1 VRAAPL
7 SDLGARAD
15 TEIGPAPRPPTIA
28 PMARLAP
35 RLLPFLALATV
46 AALAAI
52 ALLPAPA
59 RPAPA
64 HATATFDA
72 AATMALIRTELR
84 YGQRP
89 AGSPQ
94 LQALAVRLLH
104 LLPDAHLEAL
114 PGEPGLRNIVAS
126 LPGSGPP
133 VLLGAHYDTLAAPP
147 GFLGA
152 NNGASGSAIVVEL
165 ARELARLHRP
175 KDAPALRF
183 VLFDGE
189 EPPAGL
195 PEQQLDFYDS
205 GLRGS
210 RAYVAAHPGGERAMI
225 LLDYVAGR
233 NLRLPREAT
242 STASLWARI
251 RAAAAQAGSR
261 QAFPDTLGPGILDDH
276 TPFLRGGVP
285 AVDLIDW
292 SYPGHTLQD
301 TYAALSAHSVQQ
313 VGDTMLTLLS
323 RPWR

>member
-1 VRAAPL
+1 VH
-7 SDLGARAD
+7 
-15 TEIGPAPRPPTIA
+15 
-28 PMARLAP
+28 RLAP
-35 RLLPFLALATV
+35 RLLPLLALATLG
-46 AALAAI
+46 ALAAI
-52 ALLPAPA
+52 ALAPA
-59 RPAPA
+59 RARPASRETSVKEASQRFDAPA
-64 HATATFDA
+64 A
-72 AATMALIRTELR
+72 MALIRTELR

-94 LQALAVRLLH
+94 LQNLAVRLLH
-104 LLPDAHLEAL
+104 LLPHAHLEPL
-114 PGEPGLRNIVAS
+114 PGEPGLDNVVAS
-126 LPGSGPP
+126 LPGSGTP
-133 VLLGAHYDTLAAPP
+133 VLIGAHYDTLAAPP

-165 ARELARLHRP
+165 ARELAALHRP
-175 KDAPALRF
+175 TGAPALRF

-242 STASLWARI
+242 STPSLWAKV
-251 RAAAAQAGSR
+251 RAAAAGAGAQA
-261 QAFPDTLGPGILDDH
+261 AFPDAVGPGILDDH
-276 TPFLRGGVP
+276 TPFLRTGVP

-301 TYAALSAHSVQQ
+301 TYAALSQRSVQE
-313 VGDTMLTLLS
+313 VGDTLLALLS
-323 RPWR
+323 RPWRG